1 MVPTN
6 ETEAAVSK
14 VASRKASLRSALTLM
29 PSPWACSSPADS
41 AVRRRQPQADDQR
54 AEQDAAGDRH
64 AVHIG
69 FEQAAEQPEDD
80 LLHGFRRGQKQQ
92 QGLQRLKEEQ
102 HHDAAQHQNLR
113 RHTAALSQQIDR
125 YAGQQRH

>member
-29 PSPWACSSPADS
+29 PSPGLFFAGGQCGQAPC
-41 AVRRRQPQADDQR
+41 QPQADDQR